1 MRKWVI
7 LASVFLVIIVAL
19 TWLIM
24 SGVQMGKGYVV
35 MGRGVK
41 IKDKAT
47 LQQMVSSGREVVGFY
62 HPLVILWAREGLQ
75 TQDYALYSVNT
86 QTKSPTTGCV
96 KPTTYFARGVV
107 LVKMDVDMNQIIEA
121 RGEAKSNQALNGI
134 VAQCLAYGMA
144 SGDASETYQR
154 VWEAVKT
161 AMGEVLVFGGGK

>member
-1 MRKWVI
+1 MKKWGI
-7 LASVFLVIIVAL
+7 LVSVFLVIIVAL

-24 SGVQMGKGYVV
+24 SGLQMGKGYVV
-35 MGRGVK
+35 MGRGIK

-62 HPLVILWAREGLQ
+62 QPFVVLWVREGLQ
-75 TQDYALYSVNT
+75 AQNYAMYSVNT
-86 QTKSPTTGCV
+86 ETKLPTTGCV
-96 KPTTYFARGVV
+96 KPTTYFARGMV

-144 SGDASETYQR
+144 SGDVGETYQR

-161 AMGEVLVFGGGK
+161 AMGEALVFGGGK